1 MSIYTRS
8 GDQGTTALVGD
19 RRSKHDLR
27 VEAYGT
33 VDEANSFVG
42 DALALLEE
50 WPVDLQD
57 MADVL
62 QDIQQELFDVGS
74 DLATVGEVR
83 PYKVSAGMVER
94 LEPLIDHYLKQAVPV
109 KKFIVPGGSRP
120 AAKLHICRTVT
131 RRAERRVVAL
141 SQTEPV
147 NPECLRYLNRLSDLF
162 FAMARAANARC
173 GRSDREYQ
181 RSRNVFRHAMGQNS
195 GRESAETACTGSSPA
210 YSPDT
215 ATPAES
221 PTGGETS

>member
-8 GDQGTTALVGD
+8 GDRGTTALVGD
-19 RRSKHDLR
+19 RRDKDDLR
-27 VEAYGT
+27 VDAYGT

-50 WPVDLQD
+50 TPFDLQD

-62 QDIQQELFDVGS
+62 HDIQQELFDVGS
-74 DLATVGEVR
+74 DLAAVGGVR
-83 PYKVSAGMVER
+83 PYKVTADMVDR
-94 LEPLIDHYLKQAVPV
+94 LEPLIDRYMQQTVPV

-141 SQTEPV
+141 AKAEPV

-173 GRSDREYQ
+173 GRPDREYV
-181 RSRNVFRHAMGQNS
+181 RSRHVFRHAMGKGKELDS
-195 GRESAETACTGSSPA
+195 V
-210 YSPDT
+210 
-215 ATPAES
+215 
-221 PTGGETS
+221 

>member
-19 RRSKHDLR
+19 RRSKDDLR
-27 VEAYGT
+27 VDAYGT

-50 WPVDLQD
+50 WPVDLRD

-62 QDIQQELFDVGS
+62 DDVQQELFDVGS

-83 PYKVSAGMVER
+83 PYKVTAEMVDR
-94 LEPLIDHYLKQAVPV
+94 LEPLIDQYMQQAVPV

-120 AAKLHICRTVT
+120 AAKLHVCRTVT

-141 SQTEPV
+141 SKTESI

-173 GRSDREYQ
+173 GRFDREYI
-181 RSRNVFRHAMGQNS
+181 RSRNVFRHAMGKGKEADSQ
-195 GRESAETACTGSSPA
+195 
-210 YSPDT
+210 
-215 ATPAES
+215 
-221 PTGGETS
+221 